1 MKINKTVR
9 IGTVEIGGRPA
20 DVFCRV
26 KFEGGKLSISGVE
39 GPLRNGDARGSC
51 GQIEMHMGNGDGVK
65 PAPGWTP
72 ALIQKFLETWRAW
85 HLNDM
90 RAGCEHQRAK
100 GWGSENLEIMEFGI
114 NSKAWELKHAA
125 EEEMVK
131 AAQEG
136 RADSLT
142 PAQVFLV
149 GPDWA
154 DKRYTLPA
162 DGSPLAGLYE
172 LKETKQE
179 LSGWA
184 YESEHPRGV
193 LMKPCP
199 DCGYKYGSA
208 WLKEEV
214 PASVLEFLAGLP
226 DSDKVPAWV

>member
-9 IGTVEIGGRPA
+9 LGTVEIGGSPA

-39 GPLRNGDARGSC
+39 GPLRSGDARGSC

-85 HLNDM
+85 HLNEM

-100 GWGSENLEIMEFGI
+100 GWGSENLKI
-114 NSKAWELKHAA
+114 
-125 EEEMVK
+125 
-131 AAQEG
+131 
-136 RADSLT
+136 
-142 PAQVFLV
+142 
-149 GPDWA
+149 
-154 DKRYTLPA
+154 
-162 DGSPLAGLYE
+162 
-172 LKETKQE
+172 KETKQE

-208 WLKEEV
+208 RLKEEV